1 MSRTITL
8 TFEDGTSHVYQN
20 VPMNVTPEQV
30 MQRAA
35 SEFQGKQLV
44 NIDGGHK
51 QGELSAKEGFG
62 VGFAGVGNLA
72 DTALSFLR
80 QTGQRLSNVP
90 GFGTPATEQDTDTLF
105 KGLNERI
112 EQRNK
117 WANPEDK
124 KMTIPAAITAGIGGL
139 PGIPLAPVSGLE
151 RAKDFLDKGETLGR
165 AAAAGVIDSALSTAG
180 IALPASM
187 AGGPLKRAATG
198 AVINTALGGASDLA
212 SNVIAQNEETKE
224 AYNPLDPTRRIP
236 EAIMG
241 GTVGAIAGPKAK
253 TIKGRDFERRLD
265 ETTKSV
271 KDNSFEEAALAE
283 AKRRAE
289 EKSRPPAIIEIDS
302 KGTAYTDSNVRQA
315 MQDIEGQKILGAQ
328 YGGRNALG
336 VDAPELRRS
345 PLADEM
351 TITDRPMDTLGVGR
365 RLDPETGKVMT
376 GMAEDVPTIDFPLR
390 QEVLQQ
396 PEIAQAIDA
405 FRREYAE
412 AKTSEEKA
420 RIESRFMDGMRQ
432 LGIYKPE
439 DAIGLQPLYESGLPA
454 VRYPQGLRKTGER
467 AETKTTTDIPVVDGT
482 ISKEAIKVGRRKK
495 MSGEYDPTVFAEG
508 VQKLFDIPSRGLR
521 FVWRSLSDS
530 ITGWK
535 EGTVVIENQAGEEV
549 GSAMVR
555 PNNNGN
561 LEVDMIKVAPEHRG
575 KNIPE
580 LMYAGLSKLGDVER
594 SNDQTADGKRMWN
607 RDTMQSLS
615 RGTNTISWNKQRGG
629 AKGTWNPYAARQ
641 AILNSINNAL
651 DAIRKGF
658 PKSDDAARASVM
670 NNIPGL
676 KDLKFIKQDAEFTP
690 ELKETFLKEKDG
702 SSVWAFTPGRVA
714 RQETSG
720 KTNQLIATIGRY
732 WENARNRYEFLVDR
746 DVEPMKKALN
756 NALRNN
762 DNVDILATIFKKE
775 LERGSRYSEQEL
787 RNAGASDT
795 VIDAYNGLRDNFD
808 KVIDKIN
815 DVRLSKGLKPI
826 NPLEAYM
833 SSRWLGPW
841 KAKVT
846 DANGKVVAW
855 IAEPS
860 ARARKKAIEWL
871 KENKPELTITEV
883 KYDSKH
889 NKHKDNLDLGYTSLV
904 ELLGADDPVTRQV
917 QQILNARNEA
927 STQNIGGVEQHF
939 KRKGGAGGYAGDRPW
954 ADNIDDQR
962 AMFRQQVE
970 YIQSSLIWAE
980 QQKAVDLT
988 NKIVNDPEIK
998 QARPNDVEYAKEL
1011 AKMEMGWATND
1022 TFRSAEELA
1031 AKLTGQNVGRFA
1043 QGLGLAKSIFY
1054 MRALGLSLPYMSVS
1068 VLQPMLVMPAAM
1080 VHNKV
1085 NFGKALSHSITDG
1098 TMLWMRQMGEEY
1110 AKPLMPKEMREF
1122 FDKYKVDDFSEDAI
1136 RYAYTNRVTEVNQL
1150 TDIRNIE
1157 ASRFQQMAERTVGA
1171 TISLPELI
1179 ARSHTYMGFV
1189 HGMKHM
1195 FDTSTLEGRLA
1206 LFEKAAELTKE
1217 VMGDYNP
1224 EQKAPIYQRM
1234 GLVGNALSTLQTF
1247 IINQAYQ
1254 VWKYSKEAAKGN
1266 PMPLFTHLSV
1276 MWMFAGAMGM
1286 IGVDDAEDLMNFAKE
1301 MLPPE
1306 TYAEVKDWSIKGTML
1321 EHGGDLVAYGPV
1333 SKLTGLNLYT
1343 RFSSGDVLQTPP
1355 FENSGA
1361 SVAENF
1367 FPFVT
1372 DLVKTLGGMKALFS
1386 SDPLKRRE
1394 GEYQIVPSGLRG
1406 LYEETRDGVKRGDVV
1421 PQMSDMRYGQVRRAA
1436 EDEGVR
1442 KTGFRSYNEQ
1452 RQLDETF
1459 RERVRKN
1466 IETKQMEATRER
1478 FQRALIARNPENIK
1492 EAVLTAAKIG
1502 YDPSPWLKSA
1512 PETVQNSVLTLAER
1526 EIVRLSKLQKMTPAQ
1541 AKQLKVWTSIINAQ

>member
-90 GFGTPATEQDTDTLF
+90 GFGTPATEQDTDALF

-187 AGGPLKRAATG
+187 AGGSLKRAATG

-351 TITDRPMDTLGVGR
+351 TTTDRPMDTLGVGR

-396 PEIAQAIDA
+396 PEIAKAIED

-412 AKTSEEKA
+412 AKTEQERA
-420 RIESRFMDGMRQ
+420 VIESRFMDGMRQ
-432 LGIYKPE
+432 LGIYKPQ
-439 DAIGLQPLYESGLPA
+439 DAIGMQPLYESGLPA
-454 VRYPQGLRKTGER
+454 VRYPEGLRKTGDR
-467 AETKTTTDIPVVDGT
+467 LETKTKTDLPIFEGQPVEKAEKT
-482 ISKEAIKVGRRKK
+482 QYQKETDALRERFRRGAWKK
-495 MSGEYDPTVFAEG
+495 E
-508 VQKLFDIPSRGLR
+508 
-521 FVWRSLSDS
+521 
-530 ITGWK
+530 
-535 EGTVVIENQAGEEV
+535 
-549 GSAMVR
+549 
-555 PNNNGN
+555 
-561 LEVDMIKVAPEHRG
+561 
-575 KNIPE
+575 
-580 LMYAGLSKLGDVER
+580 
-594 SNDQTADGKRMWN
+594 
-607 RDTMQSLS
+607 
-615 RGTNTISWNKQRGG
+615 RGG
-629 AKGTWNPYAARQ
+629 AKGTWNPYAAKQ
-641 AILNSINNAL
+641 ATLNSINNAL
-651 DAIRKGF
+651 DVIRKGF

-720 KTNQLIATIGRY
+720 KTNQMIATIGRY

-746 DVEPMKKALN
+746 DVEPMKKTLN
-756 NALRNN
+756 KALRND

-1406 LYEETRDGVKRGDVV
+1406 LYEETRDRVKRGDVV